1 MQYNFIKK
9 NKESEK
15 RHEKNAIRVK
25 KESLQLEKETEEREF
40 KKYITYYFSRKSQ
53 SQSFLHRKKN
63 EDNKNSQKAEKLGE
77 IEKKNEENRKKL
89 INKMKKMDKLREN
102 FKKIKEQKYE
112 EDKIKRDERKKN
124 LRDRLIEID
133 KEEGERRKDILDYQS
148 EILLRSLN
156 KTNINMR
163 KSNSG
168 INIIKN
174 QIALQNHMNAFYKKL
189 NNLKSQSVFRKSQ
202 EERIKMYKELKRK
215 EAERIKKEKEDE
227 LYNNS

>member
-1 MQYNFIKK
+1 M
-9 NKESEK
+9 
-15 RHEKNAIRVK
+15 
-25 KESLQLEKETEEREF
+25 QLEKETEERKI
-40 KKYITYYFSRKSQ
+40 KKYITYYLSKKSQ
-53 SQSFLHRKKN
+53 SQNFLHRKKID
-63 EDNKNSQKAEKLGE
+63 DNKNSQKAEKLGE

-102 FKKIKEQKYE
+102 FIKIKEQKYE

-148 EILLRSLN
+148 EVLLRSLN
-156 KTNINMR
+156 KTNLNMK

-189 NNLKSQSVFRKSQ
+189 NILKSQSVFRKSK
-202 EERIKMYKELKRK
+202 EERIKMYKDLKRK

-227 LYNNS
+227 LYNKS